1 MITTDCALAGHLDAI
16 RPGPSMRSTP
26 SSPLQ
31 VERSSVAASRVP
43 SCPWHAQPSSGPQVV
58 SHTVAAACV
67 RASAH
72 QALVSGVA
80 QTPFRPHVCASSCCT
95 ASFPWHAL
103 RTGSDASVED
113 RRQRK
118 RLKRRAR
125 ISNPIEKRSTGSP
138 SNTVSTS
145 FTSSTRASTSCF
157 PRPGNNFLCSGR
169 RGWSS
174 ATSEHEA
181 SSSRFFAACLG
192 VRVSLPTCSHA
203 GGMRPVVEFW
213 EPTDGAS
220 CGPMPPCCRR
230 RCRPTT
236 PPVPDA
242 LCLPS
247 RRYEA
252 NTSTLLQA
260 RRKRTRLAL
269 PSVAAS
275 GGNPAN
281 PAPAL
286 VYSPAADTSQPGS
299 RKCTRGSRGQA
310 RDSEVTG
317 DPCPGS
323 RFCVKTYSYSRKT
336 VLRAP
341 YCTLPCTCTCRG
353 QSDWR
358 KLCGCTPYSVHPG
371 ASQATPWDQTNPG
384 HVPALRCER
393 GGACRSFSWPAR
405 LILSRSGPTAVRP
418 LRNVG
423 SCGWRWAGTVFRFET

>member
-1 MITTDCALAGHLDAI
+1 MSTSLFDSRLPCRVELVGSPVLPYPQVHLRQLPPPARTSCPVPARASRSQYRAPVFRDENVLLVANMITTDCTLAGYLDAI
-16 RPGPSMRSTP
+16 RPGPSMRSSP

-43 SCPWHAQPSSGPQVV
+43 SCLWHAQPSSGPRVV
-58 SHTVAAACV
+58 SHTVAAARV

-80 QTPFRPHVCASSCCT
+80 QTPFRPHGCASSCCT
-95 ASFPWHAL
+95 ALFPWHAL

-113 RRQRK
+113 RRQRQ

-157 PRPGNNFLCSGR
+157 PRPGNIFLCSGR

-192 VRVSLPTCSHA
+192 VRANDS
-203 GGMRPVVEFW
+203 
-213 EPTDGAS
+213 
-220 CGPMPPCCRR
+220 
-230 RCRPTT
+230 
-236 PPVPDA
+236 PVPDA

-269 PSVAAS
+269 PSIAAS

-286 VYSPAADTSQPGS
+286 VYSPAADTSQ
-299 RKCTRGSRGQA
+299 A
-310 RDSEVTG
+310 
-317 DPCPGS
+317 
-323 RFCVKTYSYSRKT
+323 
-336 VLRAP
+336 
-341 YCTLPCTCTCRG
+341 
-353 QSDWR
+353 
-358 KLCGCTPYSVHPG
+358 
-371 ASQATPWDQTNPG
+371 
-384 HVPALRCER
+384 
-393 GGACRSFSWPAR
+393 
-405 LILSRSGPTAVRP
+405 
-418 LRNVG
+418 
-423 SCGWRWAGTVFRFET
+423 